1 MGGHLPNTGHGRGN
15 KVDLQLK
22 KNGQPTHLTNQ
33 QLYSLKQAG
42 YWGSGTGALGWEPV
56 AGQVGGGH
64 YDLNVATGK
73 GEKLPT
79 NNNFGE
85 MYENNF
91 ALASGYMPSTNESM
105 SFQLAG
111 INNNT
116 ESMAYS
122 SAEMSEA
129 ISGNQGTNPGG
140 GSATIAQIPTTM
152 PSFGSNGGGF
162 SSSSEKQVYAYGDVA
177 ASFVLGKWLNI

>member
-1 MGGHLPNTGHGRGN
+1 
-15 KVDLQLK
+15 
-22 KNGQPTHLTNQ
+22 
-33 QLYSLKQAG
+33 
-42 YWGSGTGALGWEPV
+42 
-56 AGQVGGGH
+56 
-64 YDLNVATGK
+64 
-73 GEKLPT
+73 
-79 NNNFGE
+79 
-85 MYENNF
+85 
-91 ALASGYMPSTNESM
+91 MPSTNESM

-140 GSATIAQIPTTM
+140 GSATIAQMPTTM
-152 PSFGSNGGGF
+152 PSFGSNGSGF